1 VTGSNPTGTAQFKDG
16 ATNLGGPVS
25 LSSAMATL
33 TTSALTLGTHP
44 ITAVYSGDAQNSTS
58 TSPVLDQLVNDV
70 MPATTSTTLVSS
82 LNPSNFGQSVTFTA
96 TVTGDNPTGSVRFDD
111 DVTTLGSGTVNAGM
125 ASITTSALAVGSH
138 PITAT
143 YGGDASNLASSSSI
157 LTQVV
162 LAGGGGEAAP
172 PVRPAPTLSLWML
185 LVLLGLLGVVGLHRL
200 ARRNS

>member
-1 VTGSNPTGTAQFKDG
+1 LSNAV
-16 ATNLGGPVS
+16 AI
-25 LSSAMATL
+25 L
-33 TTSALTLGTHP
+33 TTSALTIGTHP

-58 TSPVLDQLVNDV
+58 TSPVLDQLVSVV
-70 MPATTSTTLVSS
+70 MPATTTTALVSS

-111 DVTTLGSGTVNAGM
+111 GVTTLGSGSVSAGK

-138 PITAT
+138 PIKAT
-143 YGGDASNLASSSSI
+143 YGGDTSNIASSSPI

-162 LAGGGGEAAP
+162 LPGGGGGASS
-172 PVRPAPTLSLWML
+172 VRPAPTLSLWML
-185 LVLLGLLGVVGLHRL
+185 LVLLGLLGAVGLQRF